1 MLNKP
6 ANPSNPQHIAQDSFW
21 WLLNV
26 FWTEDR
32 VAKWKNKIFPDL
44 NHPDTGIEACF
55 NLISLGPSAHW
66 HWNKG
71 RFALKPLEMS
81 DDKKKLTV
89 QFFWQP
95 QYSHGSKDP
104 VDLLEEP
111 LSSRGLG
118 FAEKGKKYFLARL
131 QDNGSCRRVES
142 GDIFTFIT
150 DDPAIRPLPSWEL
163 LDMQWVLQR
172 LTAMSGGAGTPDFD
186 VYDDD
191 NKSSG
196 SMPTPDDIDDIVKP
210 STIPHDDPG
219 DVRYAFNRVTKW
231 IQRTPPPQGKV
242 PDVVDI
248 SDVIRL
254 ATHMLA
260 SKSRHLPSVGAE
272 EPSSGNAVQP
282 PEGNLVMGRDWR
294 SW

>member
-6 ANPSNPQHIAQDSFW
+6 ANPSNPQHITQTSFW

-32 VAKWKNKIFPDL
+32 VTEWRNKIFPDP
-44 NHPDTGIEACF
+44 NHPDTGFEACF
-55 NLISLGPSAHW
+55 NLISLSPSAHW

-81 DDKKKLTV
+81 DDKKKLIV

-95 QYSHGSKDP
+95 QYSHGNMDL

-111 LSSRGLG
+111 LSSRDLR
-118 FAEKGKKYFLARL
+118 FTEKEGIKYLLARY
-131 QDNGSCRRVES
+131 QDDGSYRGVES

-172 LTAMSGGAGTPDFD
+172 LTAMSGGAGTPDVD
-186 VYDDD
+186 VYDDED
-191 NKSSG
+191 MGSG
-196 SMPTPDDIDDIVKP
+196 SMLIPDDIDDIVKP
-210 STIPHDDPG
+210 SSGSPSISKESLS
-219 DVRYAFNRVTKW
+219 NR
-231 IQRTPPPQGKV
+231 
-242 PDVVDI
+242 
-248 SDVIRL
+248 
-254 ATHMLA
+254 A
-260 SKSRHLPSVGAE
+260 
-272 EPSSGNAVQP
+272 
-282 PEGNLVMGRDWR
+282 
-294 SW
+294 